1 MNQLQVIEL
10 NKVYPGG
17 VQALAGVSFTLEKG
31 EFLSVIGPSGSGKT
45 TLFRILNGTEQ
56 AASGQVLYDK
66 SQHFEQARGR
76 KKRAMQKRIGTVY
89 QDFCLVEQAS
99 CLDNVL
105 NAALPDMGSLPGALG
120 LFRPQQREEAAALLA
135 RVGLA
140 DKRTVRVNQLSGGQK
155 QRVAIAR
162 ALMRHPALLLADEP
176 VASLDPVTGR
186 QIVELLRDI
195 QRSTGLTVLM
205 NSHNLELAR
214 EFSGRLLGLHQGRV
228 VFDGPVSAL
237 DETALHQI
245 YTGGDRP

>member
-1 MNQLQVIEL
+1 MSQLQVIEL
-10 NKVYPGG
+10 SKAYPGG
-17 VQALAGVSFTLEKG
+17 VQALAEVDFTLEKG

-45 TLFRILNGTEQ
+45 TLFRILNGTERPG
-56 AASGQVLYDK
+56 SGQVLYEG
-66 SQHFEQARGR
+66 QHFEQARGR

-99 CLDNVL
+99 CLENVL
-105 NAALPDMGSLPGALG
+105 NAALPDMRSLPGALG
-120 LFRPQQREEAAALLA
+120 LFRPEQREEATALLE

-140 DKRTVRVNQLSGGQK
+140 DKRTVRVSQLSGGQK

-228 VFDGPVSAL
+228 VFDGPVDAL
-237 DETALHQI
+237 DGCALRQI
-245 YTGGDRP
+245 YTGGEQP

>member
-10 NKVYPGG
+10 SKVYPGG

-140 DKRTVRVNQLSGGQK
+140 DKRTVRVLSL
-155 QRVAIAR
+155 I
-162 ALMRHPALLLADEP
+162 H
-176 VASLDPVTGR
+176 
-186 QIVELLRDI
+186 I
-195 QRSTGLTVLM
+195 
-205 NSHNLELAR
+205 
-214 EFSGRLLGLHQGRV
+214 
-228 VFDGPVSAL
+228 
-237 DETALHQI
+237 
-245 YTGGDRP
+245 

>member
-10 NKVYPGG
+10 SKVYPGG

-105 NAALPDMGSLPGALG
+105 NAALPDMGRRRNFGQCAESACLCNVQYL
-120 LFRPQQREEAAALLA
+120 EA
-135 RVGLA
+135 
-140 DKRTVRVNQLSGGQK
+140 
-155 QRVAIAR
+155 
-162 ALMRHPALLLADEP
+162 
-176 VASLDPVTGR
+176 VASVYAFHHRG
-186 QIVELLRDI
+186 
-195 QRSTGLTVLM
+195 
-205 NSHNLELAR
+205 NLAGIA
-214 EFSGRLLGLHQGRV
+214 S
-228 VFDGPVSAL
+228 
-237 DETALHQI
+237 
-245 YTGGDRP
+245 

>member
-10 NKVYPGG
+10 SKVYPGG

-56 AASGQVLYDK
+56 AASGQVLYDE
-66 SQHFEQARGR
+66 SQYFEQARGR

-105 NAALPDMGSLPGALG
+105 NAALPDMGPLPGALG

-140 DKRTVRVNQLSGGQK
+140 DKRAVRVNQLSGGQK

-205 NSHNLELAR
+205 NSHNLDLAR
-214 EFSGRLLGLHQGRV
+214 EFSGQLLGLHQGRV

-245 YTGGDRP
+245 YTGGDQP

>member
-10 NKVYPGG
+10 SKVYPGG

-76 KKRAMQKRIGTVY
+76 KKWAMQ
-89 QDFCLVEQAS
+89 VEQAS

-155 QRVAIAR
+155 QRVACAR
-162 ALMRHPALLLADEP
+162 AVVTRPSLILADEP
-176 VASLDPVTGR
+176 TGALDSR
-186 QIVELLRDI
+186 NSRMLLECL
-195 QRSTGLTVLM
+195 GEM
-205 NSHNLELAR
+205 NSALSSTILMVTHDA
-214 EFSGRLLGLHQGRV
+214 FSASYASRVIFIKDGSVFHEIFRGDDVRRAFFSRIIDVVTLLGG
-228 VFDGPVSAL
+228 DVS
-237 DETALHQI
+237 DVI
-245 YTGGDRP
+245 